1 MQMQFTHLLKY
12 LEMYKD
18 NKTEL
23 SCRWMASEDVIHTL
37 SHHGVTADFF
47 SKYFGSKVIDYAFG
61 VIEGK
66 NKLGNC
72 PVIGVMLLF
81 FEKKNIPLEDVF
93 TICVNFK
100 NSFIDYALEN
110 GILDHALLAEICTL
124 IDHNFFGVIQEYLRL
139 HYDSAVEYPSCPLPA
154 QKFPVSSTTTEFH
167 SSLPSTSVDAVH
179 YLQEIAIDY
188 DVLQELAELEDE
200 TLASLD
206 LTEGISQTINLD
218 IIDLFTQYAKMIDR
232 LIDFEELSF
241 ALWVLIDIL
250 KSVNLE
256 NFEAES
262 TYLVIYTKAIIND
275 LSAWRMSVFINQDA
289 EDIHYLDKTLLS
301 SITQLQ
307 IMLSPPES
315 AETVNEIEFFL

>member
-1 MQMQFTHLLKY
+1 MQIVFPHLVK
-12 LEMYKD
+12 
-18 NKTEL
+18 NIEL
-23 SCRWMASEDVIHTL
+23 FKNEKPELLQHWMASQDVNDTL
-37 SHHGVTADFF
+37 SHHGVTTDFF

-100 NSFIDYALEN
+100 NAFIDYAFEK
-110 GILDHALLAEICTL
+110 GILDHTLLAEICTL

-139 HYDSAVEYPSCPLPA
+139 HYNAALEYPSCSLSITMPS
-154 QKFPVSSTTTEFH
+154 VSSSEEL
-167 SSLPSTSVDAVH
+167 SSAASKPTNAVQ
-179 YLQEIAIDY
+179 YVQEIDIDY
-188 DVLQELAELEDE
+188 DVLQELAELEQE

-206 LTEGISQTINLD
+206 LIAGISQTINLD

-232 LIDFEELSF
+232 LMDFEELSF
-241 ALWVLIDIL
+241 SLWVLIDLL
-250 KSVNLE
+250 KTVDPE

-275 LSAWRMSVFINQDA
+275 LAVWRTSVFIDQNA

-307 IMLSPPES
+307 IMLSPHNNT
-315 AETVNEIEFFL
+315 ETINEIEFFL

>member
-1 MQMQFTHLLKY
+1 MQIVFPHLLKY
-12 LEMYKD
+12 I
-18 NKTEL
+18 EL
-23 SCRWMASEDVIHTL
+23 FKNEKPELLQHWMASQDVNDTL
-37 SHHGVTADFF
+37 SHHGVTTDFF

-72 PVIGVMLLF
+72 PVIGVMLMF

-100 NSFIDYALEN
+100 NTFIDYAYEKR
-110 GILDHALLAEICTL
+110 ILDHNLLAEICTL
-124 IDHNFFGVIQEYLRL
+124 IDHNFFGVIQEYLNL
-139 HYDSAVEYPSCPLPA
+139 HYNSALEYPSC
-154 QKFPVSSTTTEFH
+154 
-167 SSLPSTSVDAVH
+167 SLSITVPEISAAEELFSAPSKPINAVQ
-179 YLQEIAIDY
+179 YVQDIDIDY
-188 DVLQELAELEDE
+188 DILQELADLEQE

-206 LTEGISQTINLD
+206 LTAGISQSINLD

-232 LIDFEELSF
+232 LMDFEELSF
-241 ALWVLIDIL
+241 ALWVLIDLL
-250 KSVNLE
+250 KSIDLE
-256 NFEAES
+256 NYEADS

-275 LSAWRMSVFINQDA
+275 LAAWRISVFIDQNA

-307 IMLSPPES
+307 IMLSPHHS
-315 AETVNEIEFFL
+315 DDASNEIEFFL